1 MKKDECF
8 ELGTIVRTHAL
19 KGEIMAHLDVD
30 KPSQYAKLDS
40 LFVEIKQKLV
50 PFLVERI
57 NVQQDRAII
66 KFDSIDRLED
76 AHTLLHH
83 KLFLPLSQLPKAPK
97 GTFYL
102 HDLIGYAVEDLDKG
116 LLGIITEIYDGSHQD
131 ILAMQYLDR
140 EVLIPLVDSIVLE
153 AIADLK
159 TLKVRLPEG
168 LLELYLTENQDK
180 PDTNNIEEYQ

>member
-30 KPSQYAKLDS
+30 NPARYNKLDS
-40 LFVEIKQKLV
+40 LFVEIKNKLV
-50 PFLVERI
+50 PFMVERI

-76 AHTLLHH
+76 AHTLLHL
-83 KLFLPLSQLPKAPK
+83 KIFLPLSHLPQAPK

-102 HDLIGYAVEDLDKG
+102 HDLIGYSVTDEQKG
-116 LLGIITEIYDGSHQD
+116 LLGTITEIYDGSHQD
-131 ILAMQYLDR
+131 ILGMNYLEK

-153 AIADLK
+153 ADASTK
-159 TLKVRLPEG
+159 MLKVNLPEG
-168 LLELYLTENQDK
+168 LLELYMTENTDT
-180 PDTNNIEEYQ
+180 PDDEDVNY